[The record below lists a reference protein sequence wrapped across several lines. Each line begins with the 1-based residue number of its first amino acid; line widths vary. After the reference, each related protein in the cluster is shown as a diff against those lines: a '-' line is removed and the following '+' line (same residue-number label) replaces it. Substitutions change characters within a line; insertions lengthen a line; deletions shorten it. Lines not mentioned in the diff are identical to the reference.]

1 MTSESFASRCLYLP
15 GPAGTLPRRPPGQR
29 VGAEDGV
36 RVGGGEP
43 AAFEPH
49 YLLPPFPSVNPNYNG
64 GEPKRSRTAYT
75 RQQVLELEKEFHYN
89 RYLTRRRRIEIAH
102 SLCLSERQIK
112 IWFQNRRMKWKKDHR
127 LPNTKVRNTVFVTFY
142 MWSFS
147 TQLEQTLVIKVTE
160 QGLSS
165 SKRREELGRG
175 ENGGVGSCSSALSS
189 PSNPLGQPPAPVL
202 LLELPSTENAEEE
215 PKGEQIRSLQKR
227 ARPQPGA
234 CDRAGKQEKMG
245 HRLLK
250 KESKPLLR
258 EKKPSLPPR
267 GKGCCENTTIGDPA
281 PMHLSMLPGP
291 RKSSLTETFPLPTL
305 IFQQPHSPGLVRVPT
320 LRVSYLTLQKV
331 PPLCSENV
339 QQWKEV
345 KICHQAG
352 VNLGPTDSG
361 KASQG
366 PTSRPPARALQTSDE
381 LAADWVL
388 LPSPDILH
396 EPPSPHLCP
405 AYPPFPLPR

>member
-127 LPNTKVRNTVFVTFY
+127 LPNTKV
-142 MWSFS
+142 
-147 TQLEQTLVIKVTE
+147 
-160 QGLSS
+160 
-165 SKRREELGRG
+165 
-175 ENGGVGSCSSALSS
+175 
-189 PSNPLGQPPAPVL
+189 SNPLGQPPAPVL

-267 GKGCCENTTIGDPA
+267 GKGCCENTTIGDLA

>member
-127 LPNTKVRNTVFVTFY
+127 LPNTKV
-142 MWSFS
+142 
-147 TQLEQTLVIKVTE
+147 
-160 QGLSS
+160 
-165 SKRREELGRG
+165 
-175 ENGGVGSCSSALSS
+175 
-189 PSNPLGQPPAPVL
+189 SNPLGQPPAPVL

-267 GKGCCENTTIGDPA
+267 GKGCCENTTIGDLA
-281 PMHLSMLPGP
+281 PTHLSMLPGP
-291 RKSSLTETFPLPTL
+291 SHPVLMVGSAQRSWSCCSPTASSFPHPPSGCMFSFALKTESSLGTELSARPPESAQHLGVKAQNTCTAGMWTDACPGDPEAL
-305 IFQQPHSPGLVRVPT
+305 SPFISVD
-320 LRVSYLTLQKV
+320 VSTEA
-331 PPLCSENV
+331 P
-339 QQWKEV
+339 
-345 KICHQAG
+345 G

-396 EPPSPHLCP
+396 EPPSPHPCP

>member
-1 MTSESFASRCLYLP
+1 MCY
-15 GPAGTLPRRPPGQR
+15 
-29 VGAEDGV
+29 D
-36 RVGGGEP
+36 
-43 AAFEPH
+43 
-49 YLLPPFPSVNPNYNG
+49 LLLNPNYNG

-234 CDRAGKQEKMG
+234 CDRAGKQEKLTSLYTETVLFIPSSCLSCPPEMRKCDG
-245 HRLLK
+245 EGKAAPPAAPRERQK
-250 KESKPLLR
+250 

-291 RKSSLTETFPLPTL
+291 SHPVLMVGSAQRSWSCCSPTASSFPHPPSGCMFSFALKTESSLGTELSARPPESAQHL
-305 IFQQPHSPGLVRVPT
+305 GLVVEAVGPFLPSMT
-320 LRVSYLTLQKV
+320 IDSNILTGQQKV
-331 PPLCSENV
+331 LDKS
-339 QQWKEV
+339 
-345 KICHQAG
+345 
-352 VNLGPTDSG
+352 LGPDISPTDHPKCG
-361 KASQG
+361 
-366 PTSRPPARALQTSDE
+366 
-381 LAADWVL
+381 
-388 LPSPDILH
+388 
-396 EPPSPHLCP
+396 
-405 AYPPFPLPR
+405 